1 MKGTAF
7 HVKTDASFGFCTR
20 GWEGAK

>member
-20 GWEGAK
+20 RWEGAK